1 MIDCYAPKYIT
12 QRIQGFSVECVSRG
26 AKGEHSF
33 RYFQYLSNGVHALI
47 LNIFR
52 LRLPQDYLEPGRNR
66 SGPQIIPSR
75 SFSICSNTGSLHL
88 LNRPAYRLDIDIA
101 GLVLDNGVWQAPTPA
116 TVLRDLLANAAAREA
131 DLRQRYDTRPAAEL
145 DAFAAEL
152 GRIMRD
158 GSSRESGNAE
168 WALIKASSNSYGGTP
183 YAGAAD
189 AFIQVYESFAEEGRP
204 HQQRAKSALGGAFY
218 VGGKDYVRNL
228 FESSKK
234 PPACNAPSDHMAPS
248 AHAGEPLPQ
257 RIDLV
262 RCETNTYGGGRGV
275 PIRMCGILSVRS
287 P

>member
-1 MIDCYAPKYIT
+1 MKNMIFLLLVLLLPSGVEAQKA
-12 QRIQGFSVECVSRG
+12 SV
-26 AKGEHSF
+26 
-33 RYFQYLSNGVHALI
+33 
-47 LNIFR
+47 
-52 LRLPQDYLEPGRNR
+52 
-66 SGPQIIPSR
+66 IPMK
-75 SFSICSNTGSLHL
+75 
-88 LNRPAYRLDIDIA
+88 

-131 DLRQRYDTRPAAEL
+131 DLRQRYDARPAAEL
-145 DAFAAEL
+145 DAFTAEL

-158 GSSRESGNAE
+158 GSSRGSGNAE
-168 WALIKASSNSYGGTP
+168 WALIKASSNSYGGAP

-189 AFIQVYESFAEEGRP
+189 AFIQVYESFAEEDRP

-262 RCETNTYGGGRGV
+262 RCETNTYGGGRGSPSGCV
-275 PIRMCGILSVRS
+275 VSSLWGTPQNRGWPLSHKSILALYPPFTVSTGPKVRVCKLEPS
-287 P
+287 GFVLCVQRYTGFANFQ